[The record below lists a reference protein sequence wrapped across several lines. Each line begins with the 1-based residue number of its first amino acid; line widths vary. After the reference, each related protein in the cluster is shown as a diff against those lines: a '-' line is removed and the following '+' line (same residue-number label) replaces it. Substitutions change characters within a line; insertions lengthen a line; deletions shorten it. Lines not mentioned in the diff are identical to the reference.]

1 MTTPQELALTGKKR
15 NNTKLDEDISALVQP
30 RENATDYPHNDILL
44 TATHGFCMAL
54 ADSVPGVSGGT
65 IAFILGFYERLLS
78 AIQGVAGS
86 NKALR
91 RQSLRYLGKLGIRWA
106 LGMIAA
112 NLVLVQVFENH
123 VHFMSSLFLGLT
135 VVSIPLVIHSEYTVL
150 KRKPIS
156 VLFVLPGI
164 AAVVGLVAVRNSAVP
179 WIAVNYLRLS
189 PDSMLYLFLSGALAV
204 CAMVLPGISGSTLL
218 MVFGVYLPTIY
229 ALRQVLAL
237 QFSYLPAL
245 LLLAAG
251 AVTGLLLFIR
261 TLRGA
266 LTRYRAEML
275 YLVLGLM
282 VGSLYAI
289 WMGPTTLPIPQ
300 DALSIG
306 TFNIWAFLIGG
317 AVLVGLER
325 LQARVG
331 R

>member
-1 MTTPQELALTGKKR
+1 MMTPQELALIGNKTNHK
-15 NNTKLDEDISALVQP
+15 KLDGGISAPAQP
-30 RENATDYPHNDILL
+30 NENATEHLHKDILL

-78 AIQGVAGS
+78 AIRGIVGS
-86 NKALR
+86 NKAIR
-91 RQSLRYLGKLGIRWA
+91 RQSFRYLGKLGIGWA

-112 NLVLVQVFENH
+112 NLVLVSVFENH

-135 VVSIPLVIHSEYTVL
+135 AVSIPLVIHSEYTVL
-150 KRKPIS
+150 KSKPVA
-156 VLFVLPGI
+156 VLCMLPGI
-164 AAVVGLVAVRNSAVP
+164 AAVVGLVVVRNSAVP
-179 WIAVNYLRLS
+179 WIAINFLRLA
-189 PDSMLYLFLSGALAV
+189 PDSMLYLFLSGALAI

-251 AVTGLLLFIR
+251 AITGLLLFIR
-261 TLRGA
+261 MLRGA

-289 WMGPTTLPIPQ
+289 WMGPTTLPVPQ

-317 AVLVGLER
+317 AILVGLER